1 MKIEIQIANG
11 AASFTAN
18 EEDTIEQ
25 AIALIKNPD
34 VISVKITKQNST
46 EYEECDGTGCDL
58 CPFPRCEDAP
68 KDLTK
73 AQMRKMEGEIVTIV
87 LDDSV
92 IPVKIVIKDN
102 DVWVENSFG
111 TSTTYDDVKRNGG
124 KFFEKKKN
132 KS

>member
-1 MKIEIQIANG
+1 MEVFIKI
-11 AASFTAN
+11 AAVIFGFAAF
-18 EEDTIEQ
+18 IY
-25 AIALIKNPD
+25 AL
-34 VISVKITKQNST
+34 TRT